1 MTKRLAS
8 LLARPRL
15 RLIRAGGTGRR
26 LITRGPG
33 RFMSTLAGVSF
44 VLLVLPA
51 ALNALLHLVPDTVWR
66 AMLEDDATVGQLW
79 SVRNALVVWAALM
92 TLSWVLKAR
101 RRIVVDEIV
110 GGERLE
116 GRLLDELTRIRGL
129 YEGVGDGD
137 ASPLSVGVKAMED
150 LKPGV
155 ELGQFLSVSADNLG
169 ATLDDVVATKATV
182 PIVGIPLPIGT
193 LASIFGRLARGPRLR
208 GSLDGSTL
216 TLELVGGPAPRR
228 WSVQGTDVD
237 AMLAELACR
246 VFNDLSLGGSTR
258 WRAIRR
264 FNEYLELVAESRRVS
279 SLRAAE
285 GKLRDAIAED
295 PRFGLAYYN
304 LGVVYSLLADA
315 ERAAL
320 ECSEHVGPTE
330 RPLDAYRGRLT
341 AARSAFERAS
351 ALDRDHVGTVYALA
365 VHRFTRTEDL
375 DVDGLVEIAKLCRR
389 AIELDPR
396 HAQAHDLR
404 GMALLALGQAR
415 ESERSHRTAVALSRR
430 RVRRAEFAE
439 RAGLPVADSIP
450 AARADLAAALRNL
463 ADVSAVLAEWGDRRA
478 ERLAEADRLYAEA
491 TELGHGDA
499 KATTLRAHGD
509 LLDRMGKAGRAT
521 EAYAAALLIDPDNPS
536 YSARLASALAAG
548 PDPQTAAAHAVARE
562 ALDRLAAVYRRTLRP
577 HHSSAMVMLRDSTL
591 NALERTYRRLNHP
604 SDVARIDEI
613 RGLAD
618 TLRAATE
625 IGDVKA
631 LRDLE
636 AAYDGRPWELE
647 QVHLALAATLGSA
660 RGAAETDA
668 EYAGRW
674 AEAESVYRNLL
685 ALLEAHRPCGIVEH
699 GVHVG
704 HARALRKAGRPAD
717 ALQAAATA
725 RLQNPLDAATN
736 RELGK
741 AHFAMRQLEDALG
754 AWQEALRHAPNDPY
768 LQWRVALCHWSIARD
783 ERDPAARQASFT
795 AAAAG
800 FEQAALLF
808 DVRTPEGWAWARLWA
823 GRARQELA
831 EHDAALRHLRAAAG
845 YEPTSAI
852 AALLLGEVDLAIG
865 DAHLA
870 RARFEAASTAVEQ
883 RHDDVLD
890 HDWGATFTGA
900 EVGVR
905 AAVGLGTVDGTL
917 EVARARVAEARSIAA
932 GIASPVRRARCEAA
946 IATLEERRTP
956 VLRQVA

>member
-15 RLIRAGGTGRR
+15 LLVRAGGTGRR

-33 RFMSTLAGVSF
+33 RFASALAAVSF

-51 ALNALLHLVPDTVWR
+51 VLNFLLHLVPDSVWR
-66 AMLEDDATVGQLW
+66 TMLDDEATVGQLW
-79 SVRNALVVWAALM
+79 SVRNAVAVWAALM

-101 RRIVVDEIV
+101 KRIVVDEIA
-110 GGERLE
+110 GEGERLE
-116 GRLLDELTRIRGL
+116 GRLLDELSRIRGL

-208 GSLDGSTL
+208 GALDGSTL
-216 TLELVGGPAPRR
+216 TLELVGGPAPQR

-237 AMLAELACR
+237 AMLEELACR
-246 VFNDLSLGGSTR
+246 VFNDLSLGGTTR

-264 FNEYLELVAESRRVS
+264 FNEYLELVSEGRRVS
-279 SLRAAE
+279 SLRRAE
-285 GKLRDAIAED
+285 GKLLDAIAED

-320 ECSEHVGPTE
+320 ECSEHVGPSD

-341 AARSAFERAS
+341 AARSAFEKAS
-351 ALDRDHVGTVYALA
+351 ALDRERVGTVYALA

-389 AIELDPR
+389 AIELDPG

-404 GMALLALGQAR
+404 GMALLALRKAD
-415 ESERSHRTAVALSRR
+415 ESEASHLTAVALSRR
-430 RVRRAEFAE
+430 RVRRAEFAG

-463 ADVSAVLAEWGDRRA
+463 ADVNAVLAEWGDRRR
-478 ERLAEADRLYAEA
+478 ERLADADRFYAEA
-491 TELGHGDA
+491 ADLGHGDA
-499 KATTLRAHGD
+499 KATTLRAYGD
-509 LLDRMGKAGRAT
+509 LLDRLEKPARAA
-521 EAYAAALLIDPDNPS
+521 EAYAAALQIDPDNPS
-536 YSARLASALAAG
+536 YSARLARAFAAG
-548 PDPQTAAAHAVARE
+548 PDSDAAAAHAVARE
-562 ALDRLAAVYRRTLRP
+562 ALDGLSAVYRRTLRP
-577 HHSSAMVMLRDSTL
+577 HHSFAMVMLRDSTL
-591 NALERTYRRLNHP
+591 AALKRTYQRLDDR
-604 SDVARIDEI
+604 SGVARIDEI
-613 RGLAD
+613 HDLAD
-618 TLRAATE
+618 TLRTATE
-625 IGDVKA
+625 TGDVKA
-631 LRDLE
+631 LRELE
-636 AAYDGRPWELE
+636 RAYDGRPWELE
-647 QVHLALAATLGSA
+647 QVRLALAITLGRA
-660 RGAAETDA
+660 R
-668 EYAGRW
+668 RW
-674 AEAESVYRNLL
+674 TEAEAAYGDLL
-685 ALLEAHRPCGIVEH
+685 VLLEEHRPAGIVEH

-704 HARALRKAGRPAD
+704 RARALRKDGRPAD

-725 RLQNPLDAATN
+725 RLLNPLDAATN

-754 AWQEALRHAPNDPY
+754 AWEQALRLAPNDPY

-783 ERDPAARQASFT
+783 ERDPAARQASLT
-795 AAAAG
+795 AAAGG

-823 GRARQELA
+823 GRARQELT

-870 RARFEAASTAVEQ
+870 RARFEAASTAVRQ

-890 HDWGATFTGA
+890 RDWGATFTGA

-905 AAVGLGTVDGTL
+905 AAVGLGLVDGTA
-917 EVARARVAEARSIAA
+917 EAARARVAEARSIANA
-932 GIASPVRRARCEAA
+932 VVSPVRRARCEAT
-946 IATLEERRTP
+946 IATLEERQTT